1 MSFSINYL
9 VNDDALK
16 NKIEGFLQEWR
27 NPSLFIDTA
36 TSGSTGIPKIISIAK
51 KEMITSALMT
61 GEYLDLKKGDKA
73 LLNLSTDTIAG
84 KMMVIRAIVLELNL
98 FVTSITKN
106 PFTNFQNIPK
116 IDFIALVPYQID
128 EILKQHG
135 DELKKINK
143 IIIGGATCSE
153 KLIERLKN
161 KKIQA
166 YQTFGMTE
174 TISHIAMRRI
184 GIVTDDY
191 YSTLPNVFISVNS
204 NHQLI
209 IDAPNLGVKNLLT
222 NDIVE
227 LISENL
233 FIWKGR
239 ADFIINSGGVKI
251 HPEKIEQILS
261 KYIEV
266 PFFVSS
272 RKDMLL
278 GEKIILLIESSDQL
292 KLDLVE
298 IFKGESN
305 YFKPKEVIY
314 LNKFE
319 RTISNKINRIETLKK
334 I

>member
-1 MSFSINYL
+1 MSFSITYL
-9 VNDDALK
+9 VNDEALK
-16 NKIEGFLQEWR
+16 HKIEGFLQEWR

-36 TSGSTGIPKIISIAK
+36 TSGSTGNPKTIRINKKQMIA
-51 KEMITSALMT
+51 SALMT
-61 GEYLDLKKGDKA
+61 GEYLNIKKGENA
-73 LLNLSTDTIAG
+73 LLNLSVDTIAG

-98 FVTSITKN
+98 LVTSITKN
-106 PFTNFQNIPK
+106 PFTNYQNVPK
-116 IDFIALVPYQID
+116 IDFIALVPYQVD

-135 DELKKINK
+135 DELKKIKN

-153 KLIERLKN
+153 KLIESLKN

-184 GIVTDDY
+184 GLVTDDY

-209 IDAPNLGVKNLLT
+209 IDATNLGVKNLLT
-222 NDIVE
+222 NDIIE
-227 LISENL
+227 LISENS

-272 RKDMLL
+272 RKDELL
-278 GEKIILLIESSDQL
+278 GEKIILVIESSNQL